1 MKKYFNEIYQKMIPY
16 ITLRY
21 FKSNYIVEFFNT
33 SKQVGRITAKRSY
46 TLRHKVYCDEFGFEE
61 VSREQQEFDIYDQ
74 KSIGCVIS
82 TKVKKAKTNTLLDRA
97 TTYITPFD
105 DPAIAGVRVVEAPE
119 GGELPCLDAI
129 KHHYPEEYIKIKEQL
144 NGLSYAE
151 ISRLL
156 ILNDHRNKSLFK
168 IQGAI
173 NGNYLLFSVFA
184 ASFVLSKQYDCA
196 IFMCERKMMFFFKKI
211 GIPFTQLMKK
221 GIEHRGTRY
230 PIKLD
235 IKEVQHALDN
245 AENPGLKTIA
255 SLTILLSEKAR
266 KGA

>member
-1 MKKYFNEIYQKMIPY
+1 MKKYFHEIYQKMIPY

-21 FKSNYIVEFFNT
+21 FKSNYVVEFFNT
-33 SKQVGRITAKRSY
+33 SKQVGRITAKRSFS
-46 TLRHKVYCDEFGFEE
+46 LRHKVYCDEFGFEE
-61 VSREQQEFDIYDQ
+61 VTKEQQEFDLYD
-74 KSIGCVIS
+74 KNSVGCVIS
-82 TKVKKAKTNTLLDRA
+82 TKVKKQKTDTLLDRA

-105 DPAIAGVRVVEAPE
+105 DPAIAGVRVVHADA
-119 GGELPCLDAI
+119 GSDLPCLEAI
-129 KHHYPEEYIKIKEQL
+129 KHHYPEEYIKIKEALKGL
-144 NGLSYAE
+144 NYAE

-156 ILNDHRNKSLFK
+156 ILNDHRNKTLFK

-184 ASFVLSKQYDCA
+184 ASYVLSRNYDCA

-235 IKEVQHALDN
+235 MKELEEVIAN
-245 AENPGLKTIA
+245 ADTPAMKTIA
-255 SLTILLSEKAR
+255 SLVHLLIEKAP
-266 KGA
+266 KEA